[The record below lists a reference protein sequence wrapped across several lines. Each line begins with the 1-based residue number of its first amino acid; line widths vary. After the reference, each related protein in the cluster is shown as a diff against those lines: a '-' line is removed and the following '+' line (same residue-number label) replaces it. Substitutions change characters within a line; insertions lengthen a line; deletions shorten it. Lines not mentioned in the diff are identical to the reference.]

1 MSPHDRGVATHGVF
15 LMLAGSVVVSAV
27 MGHAT
32 STEVECQSPFTE
44 VGGHCVHLDHSVTGT
59 WREMQQFC
67 QDLGGDLINLGD
79 VQFYED
85 ILAYI
90 RVLNLPKINF
100 WIGASDLEQEGL
112 WTWTDGTPVKMGTP
126 FWANYGGDNIQMPAG
141 GREQNCAVLD
151 VNLHYYFNDYDCKSH
166 TKCPICE
173 KM

>member
-90 RVLNLPKINF
+90 RVL
-100 WIGASDLEQEGL
+100 
-112 WTWTDGTPVKMGTP
+112 
-126 FWANYGGDNIQMPAG
+126 
-141 GREQNCAVLD
+141 GRPLD
-151 VNLHYYFNDYDCKSH
+151 VDRQGRQSRWARPSGPTMEVTIYRCLQEEENKTVLYS
-166 TKCPICE
+166 
-173 KM
+173 M